1 MAIVCFKEHNWS
13 LSKEMQAGLL
23 ATFLEITFFYTFRLL
38 HLFLRIKAEQI
49 SQTYKKQ
56 QKWFDCHN
64 YHFDLDSGDDTN
76 DVDDV
81 SSVTVAADDD
91 EDMVGWW
98 WWCTSWGSRSPC
110 SIFQAH
116 QCSPSSIPT
125 PKPLEKVFVYL
136 GHGFQCFFL

>member
-1 MAIVCFKEHNWS
+1 M
-13 LSKEMQAGLL
+13 
-23 ATFLEITFFYTFRLL
+23 
-38 HLFLRIKAEQI
+38 KAVQI

-56 QKWFDCHN
+56 QTWFDCHN

-136 GHGFQCFFL
+136 GHGFQCFLDGFGVLSVFFVVLDWWFQSVF